1 MLSADSAQVNWDT
14 QKKRWS
20 VRVKIRGGD
29 HPEADSGDSPRRRGR
44 EVLRSAAVETAKADG
59 YQVDPAKVDIAH

>member
-1 MLSADSAQVNWDT
+1 MLSADSANVNWDT

-20 VRVKIRGGD
+20 VRVKIGEEVIRRAIPAIPKGAGD
-29 HPEADSGDSPRRRGR
+29 

>member
-20 VRVKIRGGD
+20 VRVKIGEEVIRRPIAAPQSAGD
-29 HPEADSGDSPRRRGR
+29 

-59 YQVDPAKVDIAH
+59 YQVDPAKVNIAH

>member
-14 QKKRWS
+14 QKKHWS
-20 VRVKIRGGD
+20 VRVKVGEEVMRRPI
-29 HPEADSGDSPRRRGR
+29 PEVAADASDD
-44 EVLRSAAVETAKADG
+44 VLRSAAVQAAQDDG